1 MRRPNRGV
9 GCIGVAVHDNHG
21 VMVAEISISA
31 PLVRCPDAWVPL
43 LKKAGERLSACLD
56 FRPASA

>member
-1 MRRPNRGV
+1 VLNHEKVELGV

-31 PLVRCPDAWVPL
+31 PRGRCQDAWVP
-43 LKKAGERLSACLD
+43 
-56 FRPASA
+56 